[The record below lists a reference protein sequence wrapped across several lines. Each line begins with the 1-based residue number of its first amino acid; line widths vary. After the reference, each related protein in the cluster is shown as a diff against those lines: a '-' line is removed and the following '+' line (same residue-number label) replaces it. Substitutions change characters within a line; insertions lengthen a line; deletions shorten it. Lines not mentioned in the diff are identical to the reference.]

1 MKNYWLDKKKVT
13 LANFERAIFNFKT
26 ATTLQRSKSEVTIEL
41 HKCFTVLV
49 KAVIEY
55 GKFENLDKDDMLQE
69 GLMVCFDKL
78 SRYDATK
85 SKAFNYFTTCVLGHF
100 RQLYR
105 ASRNYKELKERYEE
119 FLARKKGE

>member
-13 LANFERAIFNFKT
+13 LADFEQAIFNFKT
-26 ATTLQRSKSEVTIEL
+26 AKSAETTIEL
-41 HKCFTVLV
+41 HRCFTVLV